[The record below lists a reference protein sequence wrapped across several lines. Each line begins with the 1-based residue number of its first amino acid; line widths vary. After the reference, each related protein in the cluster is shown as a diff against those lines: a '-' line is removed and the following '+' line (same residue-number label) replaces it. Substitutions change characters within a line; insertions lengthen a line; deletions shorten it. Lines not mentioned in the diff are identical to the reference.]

1 MAGLALL
8 EIVQFDFIN
17 TPGGIKT
24 RRSIYS
30 IYSIYSILYIVYIV
44 YIVTKVNFPNLL
56 FWPDLNANF

>member
-1 MAGLALL
+1 MMGNVDILGADHLTALL

-30 IYSIYSILYIVYIV
+30 IYSISSILYIVYIV
-44 YIVTKVNFPNLL
+44 YLVTQG
-56 FWPDLNANF
+56 